1 MRDFLMVLGSKPN
14 QTRGGWP
21 RIAWQAA
28 RNGAPPMLVASASGL
43 TPRMPRET
51 GQAPGG

>member
-1 MRDFLMVLGSKPN
+1 MAEDRV
-14 QTRGGWP
+14 
-21 RIAWQAA
+21 AAA
-28 RNGAPPMLVASASGL
+28 RKDVLPMLVASASGL